1 MIYFEQV
8 LNTLFLLV
16 VMLSCFLHL
25 AGNVD
30 KHSSHCERFGFAF
43 TSAGAFGLAIYP
55 WVPWSE
61 NFPFDTLMHSGMA
74 LIAASLVQGK
84 ARAFLASLP
93 GLRWTDRRRHRAQ
106 S

>member
-1 MIYFEQV
+1 MIYLEQL
-8 LNTLFLLV
+8 LNTVFLVV

-55 WVPWSE
+55 WWPRIE
-61 NFPFDTLMHSGMA
+61 NFPFDTLMHFGMA
-74 LIAASLVQGK
+74 LIAASLIQGK
-84 ARAFLASLP
+84 VRAFLASIP
-93 GLRWTDRRRHRAQ
+93 GLHWTERRRSRAQ
-106 S
+106 